1 MSRTHRLGLA
11 TLLLAWFAAGCTGGP
26 AGGRGG
32 EEHIRANLAQLGEE
46 DRKLAAAQR
55 WCPVSDDTRLGET
68 GVPVKVVLKQ
78 EPVFLCCK
86 SCIREAQK
94 NPDKTLAKLHEI
106 RAKAAANPG
115 G

>member
-1 MSRTHRLGLA
+1 M
-11 TLLLAWFAAGCTGGP
+11 
-26 AGGRGG
+26 
-32 EEHIRANLAQLGEE
+32 
-46 DRKLAAAQR
+46 
-55 WCPVSDDTRLGET
+55 

-94 NPDKTLAKLHEI
+94 SPDKTLAKVHEL
-106 RAKAAANPG
+106 RAKTAANPG